1 MFKGG
6 QAANCCSDCLF
17 FETDGILGV
26 RFACLVLGRCLFV
39 KVTVRMLNIVF
50 NMHNVQ
56 KK

>member
-26 RFACLVLGRCLFV
+26 RFECLVLGRCLFV
-39 KVTVRMLNIVF
+39 KVTVCMLNIVF